1 MTTASIKNDTKTPI
15 RNAIS
20 NILDVLATFTAL
32 LNEETAALKR
42 SDFETVDRLQPE
54 KRMIA
59 RLYADQVTSLSERAA
74 EVQKIEASLQEKLIR
89 ARKIFTDTLTDN
101 MKVLELVKLSTQRLT
116 NRILDIARLS
126 VVDTK
131 QTSYGMQGHV
141 QSYKTASLSS
151 MVDQSL

>member
-15 RNAIS
+15 RNAVS

-32 LNEETAALKR
+32 LNDETAALKR

-74 EVQKIEASLQEKLIR
+74 EVQKIEAPLQEKLIR